1 MEKNVVYRSPFLV
14 SSRPF
19 TTLIVY
25 DNKSTYYITS
35 AYRELF
41 MYMMLKH
48 SHMLIAFL
56 TIAIFIIRGAYM
68 LRGSSAL
75 NNKFFKIA
83 PHILYTLLLA
93 TGIGLAINLSF
104 KLGDHFWLQAK
115 LAYLIAFIALAIFTF
130 KLHSK

>member
-1 MEKNVVYRSPFLV
+1 
-14 SSRPF
+14 
-19 TTLIVY
+19 
-25 DNKSTYYITS
+25 
-35 AYRELF
+35 

-115 LAYLIAFIALAIFTF
+115 LAYLIAFIALALFTF
-130 KLHSK
+130 KLHSKPARAMCFVAALLVFANIFVIAFSKSAAGFLPI